1 MIVAMQTKSR
11 VSSTESP
18 SAGTV
23 EDRETMDAYAYE
35 QDKQRRLLDELQA
48 GGYQLADD
56 PAGLHEH
63 IGSSMDID
71 VWCEMWTPRLLCK
84 LFVRGTEDV
93 THSFHLVPLHQI
105 VKWLYQVPQPGETFT
120 GRFVVGVR
128 RVSDNQYVPALR
140 LPLK

>member
-1 MIVAMQTKSR
+1 MTVSTLTKSR

-18 SAGTV
+18 SRGTV

-35 QDKQRRLLDELQA
+35 QDKQARLLAELEA
-48 GGYQLADD
+48 EGYTLADD
-56 PAGLHEH
+56 PAGLYGA
-63 IGSSMDID
+63 IGTSADVT

-84 LFVRGTEDV
+84 LFVEGTQSVE
-93 THSFHLVPLHQI
+93 HSFHLVPLHQI

-128 RVSDNQYVPALR
+128 RVSDNQFVPALR